1 MSIKDI
7 IKSSVYD
14 SFGAGVNLRFSS
26 ICLILCMA
34 CLIGAYIYFVYK
46 NFSKAAFYSRDLN
59 ITLVGMTVTVAA
71 ILIAMQANLLVSLGM
86 VGALSIVR
94 FRTAVKN
101 PLDLLYLFWAISEGI
116 ICGVGLY
123 ALGVLLCIIMTIALW
138 VFGSIPNSQAPSV
151 LIVTTDPE
159 LSTTAIDGLIRRN
172 SRHTKQTSV
181 TVKNGRREII
191 YLISTTKHRQLVD
204 RISQIDGVISVNYLE
219 HDGEMR
225 G

>member
-71 ILIAMQANLLVSLGM
+71 ADADR
-86 VGALSIVR
+86 ALSVLR
-94 FRTAVKN
+94 KN
-101 PLDLLYLFWAISEGI
+101 GEDAYLLGELVHTDG
-116 ICGVGLY
+116 
-123 ALGVLLCIIMTIALW
+123 GVLLE
-138 VFGSIPNSQAPSV
+138 G
-151 LIVTTDPE
+151 
-159 LSTTAIDGLIRRN
+159 
-172 SRHTKQTSV
+172 
-181 TVKNGRREII
+181 
-191 YLISTTKHRQLVD
+191 
-204 RISQIDGVISVNYLE
+204 
-219 HDGEMR
+219 
-225 G
+225 